1 MLVKK
6 STETLNLGDKTRAI
20 IKGRAPE
27 DHHGVVNTPVYRA
40 STILHPTVE
49 AFEQRHDPTNKH
61 RVVYGLLGT
70 PSTFDL
76 EEVVADLEGG
86 YDAVLLPSGL
96 AAITTALTTF
106 LSPGDHLLIADTVYW
121 PNRMFCDEHLK
132 RLQVE
137 VEYYDPTLG
146 AGIETLIK
154 ANTKVIFLESPGSL
168 TFEVQDIPAITEVA
182 KRHHVVTILDNT
194 WATPAFLKSFPLG
207 IDVSIHAATKYLSGH
222 SDIMMGIIIS
232 AEHVAADVRRNH
244 RLFGQTASP
253 DDAYT
258 TLRSV
263 RTLATRLKAHEAA
276 GMALAQW
283 LSARDE
289 VERVLHP
296 ALPGHPGHDFFKRDY
311 LGASGLFGIILKPQ
325 PRERMI
331 NMVNGMRLFGIG
343 ASWGGYE
350 SLMIPSYPERYRT
363 ATAWD
368 SPGQVLRIH
377 AGLEDLDDLLADLDA
392 GLARLRG

>member
-1 MLVKK
+1 MKK
-6 STETLNLGDKTRAI
+6 STETRDLGDKTRAI

-40 STILHPTVE
+40 STVLHPTVE

-76 EEVVADLEGG
+76 EEVVTDMEGG

-146 AGIETLIK
+146 AGVETHIK

-168 TFEVQDIPAITEVA
+168 TFEVQDIPAITAVA
-182 KRHHVVTILDNT
+182 KRHNVVTILDNT
-194 WATPAFLKSFPLG
+194 WATPAFLKSFSLG

-296 ALPGHPGHDFFKRDY
+296 GLPGHPGHGFFKRDY
-311 LGASGLFGIILKPQ
+311 LGASGLFGIILKPH

-331 NMVNGMRLFGIG
+331 DMVNGMRLFGIG

-377 AGLEDLDDLLADLDA
+377 AGLEDLEDLLADLDA